1 MIDSENVEEKEF
13 LFISFIRKLIRVV
26 NSGQFSGVAEMVGEV
41 KFNLIFNY
49 WWEELKWSGNFPIK
63 WLYVK
68 DVHHDDVE
76 GIVSGGSSVTKLK
89 DGSMIDYKSGIQL
102 LNAFKDNSFI
112 SDIFE
117 AFKFMDEREEKLR
130 YKRDKIYNYIQEL
143 KKKGLLP
150 KMTAKTQKSHGKKTG
165 KRKSAFGNK
174 FNKEESGDA
183 YFKNDVEYIKKN

>member
-1 MIDSENVEEKEF
+1 
-13 LFISFIRKLIRVV
+13 
-26 NSGQFSGVAEMVGEV
+26 MVGEV

-76 GIVSGGSSVTKLK
+76 QVASNGTSVVKLK
-89 DGSMIDYKSGIQL
+89 DGSMIDFKSGIQL
-102 LNAFKDNSFI
+102 LNAFKENSFI

-150 KMTAKTQKSHGKKTG
+150 KMTAKTQKNHGKKPS
-165 KRKSAFGNK
+165 KRKSGYGGKFG
-174 FNKEESGDA
+174 KEEQDDV